1 VALDEPKLVASDPV
15 PLGVAV
21 RCSDDAI
28 ELAGALELADLT
40 ETEQDSLGVLAV
52 LSDRLD
58 GPVSIQHPT

>member
-1 VALDEPKLVASDPV
+1 VAA
-15 PLGVAV
+15 

-40 ETEQDSLGVLAV
+40 ETEQDSPGVLAV